1 MAEKKGMYSLPDL
14 PYGYGDLAPF
24 VSEALLK
31 VHHDGHHQKYVKQA
45 NALLE
50 KFDQAR
56 ADGSSLDMKCAAQA
70 LAFNV
75 GGHYLHSLFWKNM
88 APPSKGG
95 GGRPGG
101 RIGDEIDKE
110 FGSYERFQKEF
121 TELANS
127 VESSGWATLVWCT
140 QTGRP
145 LLVQIKDHDLCAI
158 PGFRTL
164 LVLDEWEH
172 AYYLDYTNKKP
183 DYTAGFW
190 NVVNWEEVDRRLE
203 NIIGGNKAERTEKS
217 IERVSSGAVPIR

>member
-24 VSEALLK
+24 VSEQLLR
-31 VHHDGHHQKYVKQA
+31 VHHDGHHKKYVDQA

-50 KFDQAR
+50 KFDKAR
-56 ADGSSLDMKCAAQA
+56 ADGSSLHMKCEAQA
-70 LAFNV
+70 LAFTV

-88 APPSKGG
+88 APSSRGG

-101 RIGDEIDKE
+101 RIADEIDKE

-121 TELANS
+121 IELANS
-127 VESSGWATLVWCT
+127 VESSGWATVVWCT

-145 LLVQIKDHDLCAI
+145 LLVQLKDHDLYAI
-158 PGFRTL
+158 PGFRTIM
-164 LVLDEWEH
+164 VLDVWEH
-172 AYYLDYTNKKP
+172 AYYLDYKNKKP

-203 NIIGGNKAERTEKS
+203 AILGGAGKQEKV
-217 IERVSSGAVPIR
+217 EKRVESGALPIR